1 MMAAH
6 KAAHISDIPS
16 PVETEAGSYDW
27 RPIRHHF
34 DVRSFGVNLN
44 IAPAAGDWVIGEHT
58 EIEASA
64 TRHEELFFVSA
75 GHASFEVDGEP
86 IDAPAGT
93 FVFVPDPGVRR
104 SARALEPGTTVLA
117 IGGEP
122 GVAFSVSDWEKEY
135 FVDD

>member
-1 MMAAH
+1 MAKH
-6 KAAHISDIPS
+6 KAAHISEIPS
-16 PVETEAGSYDW
+16 PVEPEPGSYDW

-44 IAPAAGDWVIGEHT
+44 IAPAAGDWAIEEHT
-58 EIEASA
+58 EVDASG
-64 TRHEELFFVSA
+64 TQHEELFFVSA
-75 GHASFEVDGEP
+75 GHATFEVAGES

-93 FVFVPDPGVRR
+93 FVFVPDPVAPR

-122 GVAFSVSDWEKEY
+122 GIAYTVSNWEKKY
-135 FVDD
+135 FPGD

>member
-1 MMAAH
+1 MAEH
-6 KAAHISDIPS
+6 KTAHITEIPS
-16 PVETEAGSYDW
+16 PVEPEPGSYDW

-44 IAPAAGDWVIGEHT
+44 IAPAAGDWA
-58 EIEASA
+58 IEDHSEVEESG

-75 GHASFEVDGEP
+75 GHATFEVAGEQ

-93 FVFVPDPGVRR
+93 FVFVPDPAVRR

-122 GVAFSVSDWEKEY
+122 GVAYTVSNWEKKY
-135 FVDD
+135 FAGD